1 MSLSL
6 DSLVNV
12 LGAANGTDRESS
24 QRAEAQLQAWEAE
37 KGYYYL
43 LQLVYLATN
52 LPIQL
57 RWLAVICFKNGVE
70 RHWRSGR
77 PNSIDKEEKASIR
90 SRLFLSVAE
99 KNNQLA
105 IQNAHAVARIVRFDF
120 PVEWPSLFDDV
131 AKQLESFVFEK
142 NDSVSTYNLLVSLN
156 QIIKTVSMVRI
167 GRARHA
173 MQSKMP
179 IVTPILIR
187 LYIKF
192 FQEWTRSN
200 NDMVDTS
207 VMEICYMCL
216 KNLRRIIPE
225 GYEKPHEN
233 QEVAEFVKITIDHL
247 QFLVVRH
254 EVFASDSLE
263 RFVKCYCKV
272 YLNLINSNPTSFIL
286 LPCAQDILQSF
297 ISLLRLKAEDVYKS
311 NEENDFWEV
320 MAVKGILILKK
331 MIGYVYKRGAVTLK
345 QKSDREEVNNAITRI
360 SQLLLTTPVIR
371 QLCDLIIDW
380 YLRMKPADLESWL
393 LEPEEWC
400 NEELSSSY
408 EFQVRPCAE
417 NFFQDMIK
425 YFKDELS
432 EFILTKIS
440 SELTNND
447 VLIKDSI
454 LCTFQLSSVSIADA
468 VDFDRLLVDVFIPEA
483 LKNEPAETRILKRRV
498 CLIIREWVPVKCS
511 PQGRVAVYE
520 LLLNLLL
527 PENPVNDKVVRLTA
541 IQTLRIIVDDWDFVK
556 KDFEPYLNSFIKSAI
571 TLLRDLLLPESK
583 LYVLKTMSVLVER
596 CNPHVDSN
604 TLVTL
609 ADIVPTYWN
618 ETSNDNELILKNAL
632 LRLLKSLT
640 IALNQNS
647 YITYS
652 LSLPLISVCCAE
664 NSEFYALL
672 SEDGYELWLALIQFY
687 PEASEEKK
695 DEVVQ
700 LFPLVKYG
708 LLNATEIMPVIISI
722 MRAYAL
728 LAPEVFSSEVGLDL
742 FRILGGYLP
751 NFRDDSFAIFVS
763 LMDILLM
770 SKSTDE
776 QFMNVLM
783 NSGLFNSMVSFVL
796 DEKQSI
802 QSINK
807 IVLNMSRIALGSTD
821 VFFKLMEHISVDL
834 VKFIEVWIGY
844 FNNNGNPRNKK
855 LNLLALLA
863 IFTTG
868 VLRREEF
875 FIQQFP
881 RITKLALYFLE
892 EVNETDD
899 GNCEAY
905 NEHTYEDL
913 DHYSYLDP
921 EIKPNGES
929 LRFHKLEAGDPAHTR
944 NLKQCLLE
952 VFRGLKNSLSES
964 EFQQLISMSDEYS
977 MERLQT
983 LM

>member
-6 DSLVNV
+6 DALVGV
-12 LGAANGTDRESS
+12 LGAANGTDRDSS
-24 QRAEAQLQAWEAE
+24 QRAEQQLAMWESE

-43 LQLVYLATN
+43 LQLVYLTTD
-52 LPIQL
+52 LPIQF

-77 PNSIDKEEKASIR
+77 PNSIDKDEKASIR
-90 SRLFLSVAE
+90 ARVFSSVGE

-142 NDSVSTYNLLVSLN
+142 SDSTSTYNLLVSLN

-192 FQEWTRSN
+192 FQEWTRGDN
-200 NDMVDTS
+200 EADTS

-233 QEVAEFVKITIDHL
+233 LEVAEFVKVTIEHL
-247 QFLVVRH
+247 QLLVVRH
-254 EVFASDSLE
+254 DGFPSDMLE

-297 ISLLRLKAEDVYKS
+297 IALLQLKAEDVYNS
-311 NEENDFWEV
+311 SEENDFWEV
-320 MAVKGILILKK
+320 LAVKGILILKK

-345 QKSDREEVNNAITRI
+345 QKNDREEVNKAINRI
-360 SQLLLTTPVIR
+360 SQLFLSAEVIR

-425 YFKDELS
+425 FFKDELA
-432 EFILTKIS
+432 EFILNKIS
-440 SELTNND
+440 SDLMNSD

-454 LCTFQLSSVSIADA
+454 LCTFQLSSISIADA
-468 VDFDRLLVDVFIPEA
+468 VDFDRLLLDVFIPEA
-483 LKNEPAETRILKRRV
+483 LKNEPVETKILKRRV

-520 LLLNLLL
+520 LLLNLLDSS
-527 PENPVNDKVVRLTA
+527 NPIHDKVIRLTA
-541 IQTLRIIVDDWDFVK
+541 VQTLRIIVDDWDFVK
-556 KDFEPYLNSFIKSAI
+556 RDFEPFLNGFINSAI
-571 TLLRDLLLPESK
+571 TLLKDLQLPESK

-596 CNPHVDSN
+596 CNPHIDNN
-604 TLVTL
+604 TLVAL

-618 ETSNDNELILKNAL
+618 QTSNDNELILKNAL

-640 IALNQNS
+640 IALNENS
-647 YITYS
+647 YIIHS
-652 LSLPLISVCCAE
+652 LCLPLISVCCSE

-672 SEDGYELWLALIQFY
+672 SEDGYDLWLAVVQFY
-687 PEASEEKK
+687 PKGFNEKR
-695 DEVVQ
+695 DEIIQ
-700 LFPLVKYG
+700 LFTLIKHG
-708 LLNATEIMPVIISI
+708 LLNATEIMPVIISL

-728 LAPEVFSSEVGLDL
+728 LAPEVYESEVGLEL
-742 FRILGGYLP
+742 LGVLSGYLA
-751 NFRDDSFAIFVS
+751 NFRDDSFAIFIS

-770 SKSTDE
+770 EMGTDE
-776 QFMNVLM
+776 RFVNVLM
-783 NSGLFNSMVSFVL
+783 NSGLFKAMVLFVL

-807 IVLNMSRIALGSTD
+807 VILNLSRIVLGSTD
-821 VFFKLMEHISVDL
+821 LFFKLMELISVDM
-834 VKFIEVWIGY
+834 VRFIDVWMGY
-844 FNNNGNPRNKK
+844 VNNNGNPRNKK
-855 LNLLALLA
+855 LNLLALLSVFA
-863 IFTTG
+863 SGII
-868 VLRREEF
+868 RRDEF
-875 FIQQFP
+875 FVKLFP
-881 RITKLALYFLE
+881 RITKLALYFME
-892 EVNETDD
+892 EVNESED
-899 GNCEAY
+899 GNCDAY

-913 DHYSYLDP
+913 DHYTYLDP
-921 EIKPNGES
+921 DIKPHGEAI
-929 LRFHKLEAGDPAHTR
+929 RFAELDRQDPARTR
-944 NLKQCLLE
+944 NLKQCLIE
-952 VFRGLKNSLSES
+952 VFRGLKENLSEQ

-977 MERLQT
+977 MERLQM